1 LERLPKENYLA
12 IWNGRWGAER
22 NPKNYRRDD
31 DGAHPDNGEDAYEWW
46 YYDASFDNGYHAVVT
61 FHYRNTFLRPMIP
74 TVQFMIYRPDGTQ
87 VARYEACGNDEI
99 SAGREFCDVRMGRN
113 WVRDCGDGYELF
125 MAIKDASVSLRFTNR
140 VPGWKAATG
149 YLYRDE
155 ASGRI
160 SGWVVPVPHGEVE
173 GELRI
178 GDETIPVKGT
188 GYHDHNWGNYRFHE
202 TFHSWY
208 WGRIHNESWTL
219 VYGWV
224 IPQDPTAPVVSPLL
238 IARKGEIV
246 LSTNM
251 LRAELADPETDTRTG
266 KQYMKSLRL
275 DCDAKGVVL
284 SLDVRTTRTIEFMRM
299 PKAHPWDQYY
309 YRFLADYN
317 LNLEVD
323 GVPSSA
329 SGEFL
334 HELMI
339 L

>member
-1 LERLPKENYLA
+1 LERQPRENYLA
-12 IWNGRWGAER
+12 IWNGRRGSER
-22 NPKNYRRDD
+22 NPGNYRRED
-31 DGAHPDNGEDAYEWW
+31 DGAHPVSGEDAYEWW
-46 YYDASFDNGYHAVVT
+46 YFDASFDNGYHAVVT
-61 FHYRNTFLRPMIP
+61 FHYRNVFLRPMIP

-87 VARYEACGNDEI
+87 VARYEACGAGEI
-99 SAGREFCDVRMGRN
+99 HAAREFCDVRMGRN
-113 WVRDCGDGYELF
+113 WVRDCGDRYELF
-125 MAIKDASVSLRFTNR
+125 MAIRDASVNLRLRNR

-155 ASGRI
+155 TPGRV

-178 GDETIPVKGT
+178 GDEVIPVKGS

-208 WGRIHNESWTL
+208 WGRIHNDAWTV

-224 IPQDPTAPVVSPLL
+224 IPQDPEAPVVSPLL
-238 IARKGEIV
+238 VARKDEIV

-251 LRAELADPETDTRTG
+251 LRAELTDPETDGRTG
-266 KQYMKSLRL
+266 KQFMKSLRL
-275 DCDAKGVVL
+275 DCATEGVDL
-284 SLDVRTTRTIEFMRM
+284 SLCVRTTRTIEFMRM
-299 PKAHPWDQYY
+299 PKALPWDQYY
-309 YRFLADYN
+309 YRFLADYT
-317 LNLEVD
+317 LNLKVD

-334 HELMI
+334 HEMMI